1 MEMMK
6 QLKRFAIAAM
16 MALPMVLLA
25 SCSEVSSKLG
35 KAADAVDSGN
45 YTEAQT
51 LADEVLSKHWSDM
64 DIYDKCDLA
73 AVYFVLFG
81 EYDDTNYD
89 KLRRCWDS
97 AMSEDRAT
105 ATDYINSQL
114 EGGVETIEATFE
126 LYEAVDDLEEV
137 LSDDDYYYDY

>member
-89 KLRRCWDS
+89 KLRRCWDP

-114 EGGVETIEATFE
+114 EGGVELIESTFE
-126 LYEAVDDLEEV
+126 LYEAVDELGDYM
-137 LSDDDYYYDY
+137 SDDDYYYDY

>member
-114 EGGVETIEATFE
+114 EGGVELIESTFE
-126 LYEAVDDLEEV
+126 LYEAVDELGDYM
-137 LSDDDYYYDY
+137 SDDYYYYDY

>member
-97 AMSEDRAT
+97 AMNEDRAT

-114 EGGVETIEATFE
+114 EGGVELIESTFE
-126 LYEAVDDLEEV
+126 LYEAVDELGDYM
-137 LSDDDYYYDY
+137 SDDDYYYDY

>member
-114 EGGVETIEATFE
+114 EGGVELIESTFE
-126 LYEAVDDLEEV
+126 LYEAVDELGDYM
-137 LSDDDYYYDY
+137 SDDDYYYDY

>member
-1 MEMMK
+1 M
-6 QLKRFAIAAM
+6 
-16 MALPMVLLA
+16 
-25 SCSEVSSKLG
+25 
-35 KAADAVDSGN
+35 
-45 YTEAQT
+45 
-51 LADEVLSKHWSDM
+51 
-64 DIYDKCDLA
+64 
-73 AVYFVLFG
+73 LFG
-81 EYDDTNYD
+81 DYDETNYD

>member
-114 EGGVETIEATFE
+114 EGGVELIESTFE
-126 LYEAVDDLEEV
+126 LYEAVDELGDYM
-137 LSDDDYYYDY
+137 SGDDYYYDY